1 MALTDDEKLVICTA
15 VLRGEPVERG
25 NVVLT
30 KHMDG
35 SFCLCSV
42 DGTAP
47 VLCTRSWDEALFN
60 FEERLDNA
68 VRQPPVMP
76 KMREYTVR
84 IIMSELTIIAESA
97 ERAEEIAMEIY
108 EGDART
114 HLDHSL
120 FVEACEVD
128 DRGPSDEDEET
139 EV

>member
-1 MALTDDEKLVICTA
+1 MALTDAEKLAVCTA
-15 VLRGEPVERG
+15 VLRGEPVTWGDVILSMR
-25 NVVLT
+25 
-30 KHMDG
+30 DG
-35 SFCLCSV
+35 QFIVHDTSRS
-42 DGTAP
+42 DP
-47 VLCTRSWDEALFN
+47 IIYTRSWDEALFN
-60 FEERLDNA
+60 FEEFLGTA
-68 VRQPPVMP
+68 KRQPPQMP
-76 KMREYTVR
+76 KLWEYTVR

-128 DRGPSDEDEET
+128 DLGPSDEDEET